1 MECSPTKPRTPT
13 TPVQIVRTIGC
24 VGYLN
29 AKPLIEGLDALS
41 PTQVRL
47 DVPSRLTSQLEGG
60 DVDLSL
66 CPVIDYFRSSTPLQI
81 VPVGGIGCLG
91 PTLTVRLYSKLP
103 YEQITRVHTDR
114 DSHTSV
120 ALLRVILS
128 ERYHASPEIV
138 PLDADSLITWP
149 DDPGGEADA
158 ARTPTPQAVL
168 LIGDKVVTNHP
179 PQGVYAHELDLGEAW
194 HDLTGLPFVFAV
206 WMARL
211 GTDLGD
217 LPATLRDLRIANT
230 ERIETIARHYAPQ
243 LGWPPD
249 MACRYLQHH
258 MRYEIDQPQ
267 LDAIERFGAMAH
279 ALGLIDRP
287 GPLRVRGES

>member
-1 MECSPTKPRTPT
+1 MECSPTEPRTPT
-13 TPVQIVRTIGC
+13 TPVQTVRAIGC

-47 DVPSRLTSQLEGG
+47 DVPSRLASQLESGE
-60 DVDLSL
+60 VDLSL
-66 CPVIDYFRSSTPLQI
+66 CPVIDYFRSTTPLQI

-128 ERYHASPEIV
+128 ERYHASPEVV
-138 PLDADSLITWP
+138 PLDTDGPITWP
-149 DDPGGEADA
+149 DHPRGKVDA

-206 WMARL
+206 WMARQ
-211 GTDLGD
+211 GTDLGN
-217 LPATLRDLRIANT
+217 LPATLRDLRITNAK
-230 ERIETIARHYAPQ
+230 RIKSIAMRYAPQ

-249 MACRYLQHH
+249 LADRYLQHH
-258 MRYEIDQPQ
+258 MRYEIGRPQ
-267 LDAIERFGAMAH
+267 LDAIERFGAMAYT
-279 ALGLIDRP
+279 LGLIDRP
-287 GPLRVRGES
+287 GPLCVYGEA